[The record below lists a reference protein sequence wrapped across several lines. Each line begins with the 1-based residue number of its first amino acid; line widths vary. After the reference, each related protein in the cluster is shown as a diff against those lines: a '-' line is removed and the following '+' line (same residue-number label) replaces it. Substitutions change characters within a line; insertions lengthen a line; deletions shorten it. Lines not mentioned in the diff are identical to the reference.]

1 MAIVRP
7 SARPHCRPR
16 PRLLSAVQLVVVVGA
31 IAAGVAACSPEKLGR
46 GVSKGATSELGRF
59 LAEPGVRA
67 SLDSLAASAV
77 QGAGRAL
84 EDSLLPRL
92 DGALARASQRADS
105 LMLGMRGRLQDIQ
118 HDLADTLRGPLRGA
132 TAALAREVID
142 TSGRQ
147 LRAQLD
153 STFAGIGQQMTGAFR
168 DSLLSGLQVVTDSLV
183 SWLARGF
190 RDDIAPAAG
199 KAIRETIRGAD
210 KELQGSQT
218 MRRLLWVL
226 GAIAG
231 TTALGAV
238 ARIAQDRRRSRRA
251 LEVVTNEIDRAQLDD
266 LKDRI
271 QMRARDANVE
281 SWLHGFLEKRKTY

>member
-1 MAIVRP
+1 
-7 SARPHCRPR
+7 
-16 PRLLSAVQLVVVVGA
+16 LLYAVCAV
-31 IAAGVAACSPEKLGR
+31 AATVAACSPEKFGHKL
-46 GVSKGATSELGRF
+46 SKGATSELGRF
-59 LAEPGVRA
+59 LADPGMRA
-67 SLDSLAASAV
+67 SLDSLASRAV
-77 QGAGRAL
+77 EGAGRAL
-84 EDSLLPRL
+84 EDSVLPRV
-92 DGALARASQRADS
+92 DSAMAQASRRADS
-105 LMLGMRGRLQDIQ
+105 LLLGVRGRLQDIQ

-132 TAALAREVID
+132 TADLAREVVG
-142 TSGRQ
+142 TGGRQ

-153 STFAGIGQQMTGAFR
+153 STFAGVGQQMTGTFR
-168 DSLLSGLQVVTDSLV
+168 DSLLSGLEVVTDSLV
-183 SWLARGF
+183 SWLTRGF

-238 ARIAQDRRRSRRA
+238 ARIVQDRRRSRKA
-251 LEVVTNEIDRAQLDD
+251 LEVITNEIDRSQLDE

-271 QMRARDANVE
+271 QLRARDANVE
-281 SWLHGFLEKRKTY
+281 SWLHGFLEKRRTY